1 MLLGGFFMDLSQYI
15 KANEEPLIKALCDI
29 IRIKSVEESPKP
41 GMPFGE
47 GLARALEFT
56 LKLAESF
63 GLRTRN
69 LDNYVG
75 WAEWG
80 EGEELIGIPVHL
92 DVVPEGRGWTYPPY
106 GGEIHDG
113 KIYGRGS
120 TDDKGPAMAA
130 LFALKTLKDAGIKF
144 SRRVRVIFGTN
155 EESGMADM
163 EYYKK
168 HDEAPDMGFSPDAD
182 YPIINGEKGIM
193 TFKLAMDFQQIQGG
207 ITIAEFQ
214 GGHRPNMVPDYA
226 EAKLKNCPVGI
237 EDRLLALAEER
248 DFDVKVERED
258 SDLIIKSYGV
268 SAHGSTPE
276 KGKNAVMRLL
286 ALLGELDISS
296 EQKAF
301 IDFLNEK
308 IGEDTTGKGL
318 GIAFYDEISGAL
330 SFNVGIAQI
339 NEQHG
344 EITVNIRY
352 PIKTSGKQVIEAI
365 KNNLVE
371 AIRMELISDDEPHY
385 VPEDNI
391 MIQKLK
397 AAYEKVT
404 GEKAYCFTIGG
415 GTYARHFK
423 NCVAFGPNFPG
434 KPELAHEKDEYIE
447 IEDLLKSFS
456 IYTYVLADLVK

>member
-1 MLLGGFFMDLSQYI
+1 MGLDQHI
-15 KANEEPLIKALCDI
+15 KANKESLIKAVCDI
-29 IRIKSVEESPKP
+29 IKIKSVEESPKP

-47 GLARALEFT
+47 GPARALKFV
-56 LKLAESF
+56 LNLAESF
-63 GLRTRN
+63 GLRTKN

-120 TDDKGPAMAA
+120 SDDKGPAIAA
-130 LFALKTLKDAGIKF
+130 LFALKTLKDAGINF

-193 TFKLAMDFQQIQGG
+193 TFKLATDFKQIQDGVC
-207 ITIAEFQ
+207 IINFA

-226 EAKLKNCPVGI
+226 EAKLKNCPAGT
-237 EDRLLALAEER
+237 EDRLLALAKER
-248 DFDVKVERED
+248 DFDVKVDCED
-258 SDLIIKSYGV
+258 TDLIIKCYGV

-276 KGKNAVMRLL
+276 KGKNAVMRLF

-301 IDFLNEK
+301 IGFLNSK

-318 GIAFYDEISGAL
+318 DIDFSDDLSGAL

-352 PIKTSGKQVIEAI
+352 PIKTSGKQIVENI
-365 KNNLVE
+365 KNNLMDGVQL
-371 AIRMELISDDEPHY
+371 ELISDDEPHF
-385 VPEDNI
+385 VPEDNL

-456 IYTYVLADLVK
+456 IYTYVLEDLVK